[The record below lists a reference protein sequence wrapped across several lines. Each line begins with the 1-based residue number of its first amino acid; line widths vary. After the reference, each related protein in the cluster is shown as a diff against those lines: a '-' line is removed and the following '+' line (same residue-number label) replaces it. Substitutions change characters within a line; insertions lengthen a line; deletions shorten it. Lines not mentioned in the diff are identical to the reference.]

1 VPVTMQRGIGGSF
14 TQLDCFFAVVA
25 GESAVIQSPQELL
38 ERAMELTSSDRG
50 RLAAMLIESLETHCE
65 DDDTTEAWSE
75 EVQRR
80 LRDIDDGKISLVPWA
95 EVRRRMSD
103 KQ

>member
-1 VPVTMQRGIGGSF
+1 
-14 TQLDCFFAVVA
+14 
-25 GESAVIQSPQELL
+25 
-38 ERAMELTSSDRG
+38 MELTSSDRG
-50 RLAAMLIESLETHCE
+50 RLAAMLIESLEKHCE

>member
-1 VPVTMQRGIGGSF
+1 M
-14 TQLDCFFAVVA
+14 
-25 GESAVIQSPQELL
+25 IQSPQELL

-50 RLAAMLIESLETHCE
+50 RLAAMLIESLETQCE

-80 LRDIDDGKISLVPWA
+80 LRDIDDGKISLVPWT